1 MIFFKH
7 PCIRA
12 ADIRV
17 LVHIG
22 KNIKVKKNWVMVFI
36 TLHGITQA
44 KMNLSHKAC
53 ITQVF

>member
-36 TLHGITQA
+36 TQHGISITQVKIA
-44 KMNLSHKAC
+44 LSHKAC
-53 ITQVF
+53 IT